1 MMKKFWA
8 LCLLLFWPLWVTQAK
23 TDVTLSFPYSLTET
37 APTVSQGSTQ
47 LLYIAAE
54 HVNVPHEETLHI
66 SVELPEEFAA
76 EEGNGWTISGRKA
89 ETQLFLPADYGQ
101 KMAVLSVAA
110 SEEAAVGAH
119 MAHVTFSGAGMEE
132 TKEISFS
139 VTPSQAKKTE
149 KKGAAKKKKSLGW
162 YIQSVV
168 TPVSSDGTRQSGAEQ
183 NTLYVRDVQL
193 ENIRHRLTGG
203 GAVDWGETF
212 SEPATY
218 VLAELRNPK
227 KDVRSL
233 RFRAELVDRKTGE
246 AVPGL
251 VTPSK
256 HSGISNPTVEGA
268 TEAVIALDGNI
279 VQGVVLPLYVD
290 PFRIEEGDYSL
301 RTTVWDEN
309 SSRTNESPLTIVK
322 KRNVGFLALTAATI
336 CAFGILLFSGKIS
349 RCIKTIGAG
358 GDIAVAL
365 FASLAFGSV
374 VLPVTLL
381 GDFLHVFLGPFSSL
395 VTGLLS
401 GVLQYLLLFALLT
414 LFRQPGVAALFFLM
428 KWLLAGILFGRFTPV
443 AALNYAVYIGILETM
458 LYVSGFYRG
467 TEITKSRLLLTALLT
482 GIADMAITFL
492 NLEQLMFFYRLYYAD
507 WFIGLFVIVNGLVY
521 SSLGAFLGMKLGKK
535 LSGVMS
541 Q

>member
-1 MMKKFWA
+1 MMKRIWA
-8 LCLLLFWPLWVTQAK
+8 LCLLLLWPFWPAEAK
-23 TDVTLSFPYSLTET
+23 TDVAVSFPYSLTET
-37 APTVSQGSTQ
+37 APTVPQGSTQ
-47 LLYIAAE
+47 LLYVTAE
-54 HVNVPHEETLHI
+54 HVNVPREETLHVA
-66 SVELPEEFAA
+66 VELPDGFAPEA
-76 EEGNGWTISGRKA
+76 GGGWTIAGQRA
-89 ETQLFLPADYGQ
+89 ETQLSLSADYGQ
-101 KMAVLSVAA
+101 NMAVLSVAA
-110 SEEAAVGAH
+110 SEVAAVGTHTAR
-119 MAHVTFSGAGMEE
+119 VTFSGAGLSE
-132 TKEISFS
+132 TKEISFT
-139 VTPSQAKKTE
+139 VAPGQTEKTD
-149 KKGAAKKKKSLGW
+149 KKGAAKKSLGW

-168 TPVSSDGTRQSGAEQ
+168 TPVSADGTRQSGAEQ

-203 GAVDWGETF
+203 GAVDWSTAF

-233 RFRAELVDRKTGE
+233 RFRAELVDRKTGA

-251 VTPSK
+251 VTPSG
-256 HSGISNPTVEGA
+256 HSGMAPTARGA
-268 TEAVIALDGNI
+268 TEAVISLDGNI

-290 PFRIEEGDYSL
+290 PFEIEEGDYSL
-301 RTTVWDEN
+301 RTTVWDES

-322 KRNVGFLALTAATI
+322 KRNVGFFALAVATI
-336 CAFGILLFSGKIS
+336 CALGILLFSGKLC
-349 RCIKTIGAG
+349 RRIKTLGAG

-414 LFRQPGVAALFFLM
+414 LFRRPGVAALFFLM

-443 AALNYAVYIGILETM
+443 AALNYAVYIGVLETV
-458 LYVSGFYRG
+458 LYASGFYRG
-467 TEITKSRLLLTALLT
+467 EEITRTRLWLTALLA
-482 GIADMAITFL
+482 GVADMAITFL

>member
-1 MMKKFWA
+1 MMKRIWA
-8 LCLLLFWPLWVTQAK
+8 LCLLLLWPFWPAEAK
-23 TDVTLSFPYSLTET
+23 TDVAVSFPYSLTET
-37 APTVSQGSTQ
+37 TPTVPQGSTQ
-47 LLYIAAE
+47 LLYVTAE
-54 HVNVPHEETLHI
+54 HVNEPREETLHVA
-66 SVELPEEFAA
+66 VELPDGFVPEA
-76 EEGNGWTISGRKA
+76 GGGWTISGQRA
-89 ETQLFLPADYGQ
+89 ETQLSLSADYGQ
-101 KMAVLSVAA
+101 NMAVLSVAA
-110 SEEAAVGAH
+110 SEAAAVGTHTAR
-119 MAHVTFSGAGMEE
+119 VTFSGAGLSE
-132 TKEISFS
+132 TKAISFT
-139 VTPSQAKKTE
+139 VAPGVAEKTDKKDT
-149 KKGAAKKKKSLGW
+149 AKKKKSLGW

-168 TPVSSDGTRQSGAEQ
+168 TPVSADGTRQSGAEQ

-203 GAVDWGETF
+203 GAVDWGTAF

-233 RFRAELVDRKTGE
+233 RFRAELVDRKTGA

-251 VTPSK
+251 VTPSG
-256 HSGISNPTVEGA
+256 HSGMAPEARGA
-268 TEAVIALDGNI
+268 TEAVISLDGNI

-290 PFRIEEGDYSL
+290 PFEIEEGDYSL
-301 RTTVWDEN
+301 RTTVWDES

-322 KRNVGFLALTAATI
+322 KRNVGFFALTVATI
-336 CAFGILLFSGKIS
+336 CALGILLFSGKLC
-349 RCIKTIGAG
+349 RRIKTLGAG

-414 LFRQPGVAALFFLM
+414 LFRRPGVAALFFLM

-443 AALNYAVYIGILETM
+443 AALNYAVYIGILETV
-458 LYVSGFYRG
+458 LYASGFYRG
-467 TEITKSRLLLTALLT
+467 EEITRTRLWLTALLA
-482 GIADMAITFL
+482 GVADMAITFL

>member
-1 MMKKFWA
+1 MMKRIWA
-8 LCLLLFWPLWVTQAK
+8 LCLLLLWPFWPAEAK
-23 TDVTLSFPYSLTET
+23 TDVAVSFPYSLTET
-37 APTVSQGSTQ
+37 APTVPQGSTQ
-47 LLYIAAE
+47 LLYVTAE
-54 HVNVPHEETLHI
+54 HVNVPREETLHVA
-66 SVELPEEFAA
+66 VELPDGFAPEA
-76 EEGNGWTISGRKA
+76 GGGWTIAGQRA
-89 ETQLFLPADYGQ
+89 ETQLSLSADYGQ
-101 KMAVLSVAA
+101 NMAVLSVAA
-110 SEEAAVGAH
+110 SEVAAVGTHTAR
-119 MAHVTFSGAGMEE
+119 VTFSGAGLSE
-132 TKEISFS
+132 TKEISFT
-139 VTPSQAKKTE
+139 VAPGQTEKTD
-149 KKGAAKKKKSLGW
+149 KKGAAKKSLGW

-168 TPVSSDGTRQSGAEQ
+168 TPVSADGTRQSGAEQ

-203 GAVDWGETF
+203 GAVDWSTAF

-233 RFRAELVDRKTGE
+233 RFRAELVDRKTGA

-251 VTPSK
+251 VTPSG
-256 HSGISNPTVEGA
+256 HSGMAMPAARGA
-268 TEAVIALDGNI
+268 TEAVISLDGNI

-290 PFRIEEGDYSL
+290 PFEIEEGDYSL
-301 RTTVWDEN
+301 RTTVWDEG

-322 KRNVGFLALTAATI
+322 KRNVGFFALTVATI
-336 CAFGILLFSGKIS
+336 CALGILLFSGKLC
-349 RCIKTIGAG
+349 RRIKTLGAG

-414 LFRQPGVAALFFLM
+414 LFRRPGVAALFFLM

-443 AALNYAVYIGILETM
+443 AALNYAVYIGVLETV
-458 LYVSGFYRG
+458 LYASGFYRG
-467 TEITKSRLLLTALLT
+467 EEITRTRLWLTALLA
-482 GIADMAITFL
+482 GVADMAITFL

>member
-1 MMKKFWA
+1 MMKRIWA
-8 LCLLLFWPLWVTQAK
+8 LCLLLLWPFWPAEAK
-23 TDVTLSFPYSLTET
+23 TDVAVSFPYSLTET
-37 APTVSQGSTQ
+37 APTVPQGSTQ
-47 LLYIAAE
+47 LLYVTAE
-54 HVNVPHEETLHI
+54 HVNVPREETLHVA
-66 SVELPEEFAA
+66 VELPDGFAPEA
-76 EEGNGWTISGRKA
+76 GGGWTIAGQRA
-89 ETQLFLPADYGQ
+89 ETQLSLSADYGQ
-101 KMAVLSVAA
+101 NMAVLSVAA
-110 SEEAAVGAH
+110 SGVAAVGTHTAR
-119 MAHVTFSGAGMEE
+119 VTFSGAGLSE
-132 TKEISFS
+132 TKEISFT
-139 VTPSQAKKTE
+139 VAPGQTEKTD
-149 KKGAAKKKKSLGW
+149 KKGAAKKSLGW

-168 TPVSSDGTRQSGAEQ
+168 TPVSADGTRQSGAEQ

-203 GAVDWGETF
+203 GAVDWSTAF

-233 RFRAELVDRKTGE
+233 RFRAELVDRKTGA

-251 VTPSK
+251 VTPSG
-256 HSGISNPTVEGA
+256 HSGMAMPAARGA
-268 TEAVIALDGNI
+268 TEAVISLDGNI

-290 PFRIEEGDYSL
+290 PFEIEEGDYSL
-301 RTTVWDEN
+301 RTTVWDEG

-322 KRNVGFLALTAATI
+322 KRNVGFFALTVATI
-336 CAFGILLFSGKIS
+336 CALGILLFSGKLC
-349 RCIKTIGAG
+349 RRIKTLGAG

-414 LFRQPGVAALFFLM
+414 LFRRPGVAALFFLM

-443 AALNYAVYIGILETM
+443 AALNYAVYIGVLETV
-458 LYVSGFYRG
+458 LYASGFYRG
-467 TEITKSRLLLTALLT
+467 EEITRTRLWLTALLA
-482 GIADMAITFL
+482 GVADMAITFL

>member
-1 MMKKFWA
+1 MMKRIWA
-8 LCLLLFWPLWVTQAK
+8 LCLLLLWPFWPAEAK
-23 TDVTLSFPYSLTET
+23 TDVAVSFPYSLTET
-37 APTVSQGSTQ
+37 APTVPQGSTQ
-47 LLYIAAE
+47 LLYVTAE
-54 HVNVPHEETLHI
+54 HVNVPREETLHVA
-66 SVELPEEFAA
+66 VELPDGFAPEA
-76 EEGNGWTISGRKA
+76 GGGWTIAGQRA
-89 ETQLFLPADYGQ
+89 ETQLSLSADYGQ
-101 KMAVLSVAA
+101 NMAVLSVAA
-110 SEEAAVGAH
+110 SEVAAVGTHTAR
-119 MAHVTFSGAGMEE
+119 VTFSGAGLSE
-132 TKEISFS
+132 TKEISFT
-139 VTPSQAKKTE
+139 VAPGQTEKTD
-149 KKGAAKKKKSLGW
+149 KKGAAKKSLGW

-168 TPVSSDGTRQSGAEQ
+168 TPVSADGTRQSGAEQ

-203 GAVDWGETF
+203 GAVDWSTAF

-233 RFRAELVDRKTGE
+233 RFRAELVDRKTGA

-251 VTPSK
+251 VTPSG
-256 HSGISNPTVEGA
+256 HSGMAPTARGA
-268 TEAVIALDGNI
+268 TEAVISLDGNI

-290 PFRIEEGDYSL
+290 PFEIEEGDYSL
-301 RTTVWDEN
+301 RTTVWDES

-322 KRNVGFLALTAATI
+322 KRNVGFFALTVATI
-336 CAFGILLFSGKIS
+336 CALGILLFSGKLC
-349 RCIKTIGAG
+349 RRIKTLGAG

-414 LFRQPGVAALFFLM
+414 LFRRPGVAALFFLM

-443 AALNYAVYIGILETM
+443 AALNYAVYIGVLETV
-458 LYVSGFYRG
+458 LYASGFYRG
-467 TEITKSRLLLTALLT
+467 EEITRTRLWLTALLA
-482 GIADMAITFL
+482 GVADMAITFL

>member
-1 MMKKFWA
+1 MMKRIWA
-8 LCLLLFWPLWVTQAK
+8 LCLLLLWPFWPAEAK
-23 TDVTLSFPYSLTET
+23 TDVAVSFPYSLTET
-37 APTVSQGSTQ
+37 APTVPQGSTQ
-47 LLYIAAE
+47 LLYVTAE
-54 HVNVPHEETLHI
+54 HVNVPREETLHVA
-66 SVELPEEFAA
+66 VELPDGFVPEA
-76 EEGNGWTISGRKA
+76 GGGWTIAGQRA
-89 ETQLFLPADYGQ
+89 ETQLSLSADYGQ
-101 KMAVLSVAA
+101 NMAVLSVAA
-110 SEEAAVGAH
+110 SEVAAVGTHTAR
-119 MAHVTFSGAGMEE
+119 VTFSGAGLSE
-132 TKEISFS
+132 TKEISFT
-139 VTPSQAKKTE
+139 VAPGQTEKTD
-149 KKGAAKKKKSLGW
+149 KKGAAKKSLGW

-168 TPVSSDGTRQSGAEQ
+168 TPVSADGTRQSGAEQ

-203 GAVDWGETF
+203 GAVDWSTAF

-233 RFRAELVDRKTGE
+233 RFRAELVDRKTGA

-251 VTPSK
+251 VTPSG
-256 HSGISNPTVEGA
+256 HSGMAVPAARGA
-268 TEAVIALDGNI
+268 TEAVISLDGNI

-290 PFRIEEGDYSL
+290 PFEIEEGDYSL
-301 RTTVWDEN
+301 RTTVWDES

-322 KRNVGFLALTAATI
+322 KRNVGFFALTVATI
-336 CAFGILLFSGKIS
+336 CALGILLFSGKLC
-349 RCIKTIGAG
+349 RRIKTLGAG

-414 LFRQPGVAALFFLM
+414 LFRRPGVAALFFLM

-443 AALNYAVYIGILETM
+443 AALNYAVYIGVLETV
-458 LYVSGFYRG
+458 LYASGFYRG
-467 TEITKSRLLLTALLT
+467 EEITRTRLWLTALLA
-482 GIADMAITFL
+482 GVADMAITFL

>member
-1 MMKKFWA
+1 MMKRIWA
-8 LCLLLFWPLWVTQAK
+8 LCLLLLWPFWPAEAK
-23 TDVTLSFPYSLTET
+23 TDVAVSFPYSLTET
-37 APTVSQGSTQ
+37 APTVPQGSTQ
-47 LLYIAAE
+47 LLYVTAE
-54 HVNVPHEETLHI
+54 HVNVPREETLHVA
-66 SVELPEEFAA
+66 VELPDGFAPEA
-76 EEGNGWTISGRKA
+76 GGGWTIAGQRA
-89 ETQLFLPADYGQ
+89 ETQLSLSADYGQ
-101 KMAVLSVAA
+101 NMAVLSVAA
-110 SEEAAVGAH
+110 SEVAAVGTHTAR
-119 MAHVTFSGAGMEE
+119 VTFSGAGLSE
-132 TKEISFS
+132 TKEISFT
-139 VTPSQAKKTE
+139 VAPGQTEKTD
-149 KKGAAKKKKSLGW
+149 KKGAAKKSLGW

-168 TPVSSDGTRQSGAEQ
+168 TPVSADGTRQSGAEQ

-203 GAVDWGETF
+203 GAVDWSTAF

-233 RFRAELVDRKTGE
+233 RFRAELVDRKTGA

-251 VTPSK
+251 VTPSG
-256 HSGISNPTVEGA
+256 HSGMAAPAARGA
-268 TEAVIALDGNI
+268 TEAVISLDGNI

-290 PFRIEEGDYSL
+290 PFEIEEGDYSL
-301 RTTVWDEN
+301 RTTVWDES

-322 KRNVGFLALTAATI
+322 KRNVGFFALTVATI
-336 CAFGILLFSGKIS
+336 CALGILLFSGKLC
-349 RCIKTIGAG
+349 RRIKTLGAG

-414 LFRQPGVAALFFLM
+414 LFRRPGVAALFFLM

-443 AALNYAVYIGILETM
+443 AALNYAVYIGILETV
-458 LYVSGFYRG
+458 LYASGFYRG
-467 TEITKSRLLLTALLT
+467 EEITRTRLWLTALLA
-482 GIADMAITFL
+482 GVADMAITFL

>member
-1 MMKKFWA
+1 MMKRIWA
-8 LCLLLFWPLWVTQAK
+8 LCLLLLWPFWPAEAK
-23 TDVTLSFPYSLTET
+23 TDVAVSFPYSLTET
-37 APTVSQGSTQ
+37 APTVPQGSTQ
-47 LLYIAAE
+47 LLYVTAE
-54 HVNVPHEETLHI
+54 HVNVPREETLHVA
-66 SVELPEEFAA
+66 VELPDGFAPEA
-76 EEGNGWTISGRKA
+76 GGGWTIAGQRA
-89 ETQLFLPADYGQ
+89 ETQLSLSADYGQ
-101 KMAVLSVAA
+101 NMAVLSVAA
-110 SEEAAVGAH
+110 SEVAAVGTHTAR
-119 MAHVTFSGAGMEE
+119 VTFSGAGLSE
-132 TKEISFS
+132 TKEISFT
-139 VTPSQAKKTE
+139 VAPGQTEKTD
-149 KKGAAKKKKSLGW
+149 KKGAAKKSLGW

-168 TPVSSDGTRQSGAEQ
+168 TPVSADGTRQSGAEQ

-203 GAVDWGETF
+203 GAVDWSTAF

-233 RFRAELVDRKTGE
+233 RFRAELVDRKTGA

-251 VTPSK
+251 VTPSG
-256 HSGISNPTVEGA
+256 HSGMAAPAARGA
-268 TEAVIALDGNI
+268 TEAVISLDGNI

-290 PFRIEEGDYSL
+290 PFEIEEGDYSL
-301 RTTVWDEN
+301 RTTVWDES

-322 KRNVGFLALTAATI
+322 KRNVGFFALTVATI
-336 CAFGILLFSGKIS
+336 CALGILLFSGKLC
-349 RCIKTIGAG
+349 RRIKTLGAG

-414 LFRQPGVAALFFLM
+414 LFRRPGVAALFFLM

-443 AALNYAVYIGILETM
+443 AALNYAVYIGVLETV
-458 LYVSGFYRG
+458 LYASGFYRG
-467 TEITKSRLLLTALLT
+467 EEITRTRLWLTALLA
-482 GIADMAITFL
+482 GVADMAITFL

>member
-1 MMKKFWA
+1 MFWPFWA
-8 LCLLLFWPLWVTQAK
+8 ARAETVVT
-23 TDVTLSFPYSLTET
+23 VSFPYSLTEA

-47 LLYIAAE
+47 LLYIAVE
-54 HVNVPHEETLHI
+54 HANVPHEELLHI
-66 SVELPEEFAA
+66 SVELPEGFAA
-76 EEGNGWTISGRKA
+76 EAGNSWAADGRRA
-89 ETQLFLPADYGQ
+89 ETELLLPADYGQ
-101 KMAVLSVAA
+101 RMAVLSVAA
-110 SEEAAVGAH
+110 AEEAAVGTHTAR
-119 MAHVTFSGAGMEE
+119 VTFSGAGLSE
-132 TKEISFS
+132 TKEISFAA
-139 VTPSQAKKTE
+139 VPGERGKAEKT
-149 KKGAAKKKKSLGW
+149 GAAKQKKSLGW

-168 TPVSSDGTRQSGAEQ
+168 TPVSADGTRQSGAEQ

-203 GAVDWGETF
+203 GAVDWGAAF

-233 RFRAELVDRKTGE
+233 RFRAELVDRKTGA

-251 VTPSK
+251 VTPSA
-256 HSGISNPTVEGA
+256 HAGISAPATEGA
-268 TEAVIALDGNI
+268 TEAVIALDGHV

-290 PFRIEEGDYSL
+290 PFKIEEGDYSL
-301 RTTVWDEN
+301 KTTVWDEN

-322 KRNVGFLALTAATI
+322 KRNVGFFALAVATI
-336 CAFGILLFSGKIS
+336 CALGILLFSGKLCRRI
-349 RCIKTIGAG
+349 RTLGAG

-414 LFRQPGVAALFFLM
+414 LFRRPGVAALFFLM

-443 AALNYAVYIGILETM
+443 AALNYAVYIGILETV
-458 LYVSGFYRG
+458 LYASGFYRG
-467 TEITKSRLLLTALLT
+467 EDISKTRLLLTALLA
-482 GIADMAITFL
+482 GVADMAITFL

>member
-1 MMKKFWA
+1 MMKRIWA
-8 LCLLLFWPLWVTQAK
+8 LCLLLLWPFWPAEAK
-23 TDVTLSFPYSLTET
+23 TDVAVSFPYSLTET
-37 APTVSQGSTQ
+37 APTVPQGSMQ
-47 LLYIAAE
+47 LLYVTAE
-54 HVNVPHEETLHI
+54 HVNVPREETLHVA
-66 SVELPEEFAA
+66 VELPDGFAPEA
-76 EEGNGWTISGRKA
+76 GGGWTIAGQRA
-89 ETQLFLPADYGQ
+89 ETQLSLSADYGQ
-101 KMAVLSVAA
+101 NMAVLSVAA
-110 SEEAAVGAH
+110 SEVAAVGTHTAR
-119 MAHVTFSGAGMEE
+119 VTFSGAGLSE
-132 TKEISFS
+132 TKEISFT
-139 VTPSQAKKTE
+139 VAPGQTE
-149 KKGAAKKKKSLGW
+149 KTDKKDAAKKKKSLGW

-168 TPVSSDGTRQSGAEQ
+168 TPVSADGTRQSGAEQ

-203 GAVDWGETF
+203 GAVDWSTAF

-233 RFRAELVDRKTGE
+233 RFRAELVDRKTGA

-251 VTPSK
+251 VTPSG
-256 HSGISNPTVEGA
+256 HSGMAPTARGA
-268 TEAVIALDGNI
+268 TEAVISFDGNI

-290 PFRIEEGDYSL
+290 PFEIEEGDYSL
-301 RTTVWDEN
+301 RTTVWDES

-322 KRNVGFLALTAATI
+322 KRNVGFFALTVATI
-336 CAFGILLFSGKIS
+336 CALGILLFSGKLC
-349 RCIKTIGAG
+349 RRIKTLGAG

-414 LFRQPGVAALFFLM
+414 LFRRPGVAALFFLM

-443 AALNYAVYIGILETM
+443 AALNYAVYIGVLETV
-458 LYVSGFYRG
+458 LYASGFYRG
-467 TEITKSRLLLTALLT
+467 EEITRTRLWLTALLA
-482 GIADMAITFL
+482 GVADMAITFL

>member
-1 MMKKFWA
+1 MMKRIWA
-8 LCLLLFWPLWVTQAK
+8 LCLLLLWPFWPAEAK
-23 TDVTLSFPYSLTET
+23 TDVAVSFPYSLTET
-37 APTVSQGSTQ
+37 APTVPQGSTQ
-47 LLYIAAE
+47 LLYVTAE
-54 HVNVPHEETLHI
+54 HVNVPREETLHVA
-66 SVELPEEFAA
+66 VELPDGFAPEA
-76 EEGNGWTISGRKA
+76 GGGWTIAGQRA
-89 ETQLFLPADYGQ
+89 ETQLSLSADYGQ
-101 KMAVLSVAA
+101 NMAVLSVAA
-110 SEEAAVGAH
+110 SGVAAVGTHTAR
-119 MAHVTFSGAGMEE
+119 VTFSGAGLSE
-132 TKEISFS
+132 TKEISFT
-139 VTPSQAKKTE
+139 VAPGQTEKTD
-149 KKGAAKKKKSLGW
+149 KKGAAKKSLGW

-168 TPVSSDGTRQSGAEQ
+168 TPVSADGTRQSGAEQ

-203 GAVDWGETF
+203 GAVDWSTAF

-233 RFRAELVDRKTGE
+233 RFRAELVDRKTGA

-251 VTPSK
+251 VTPSG
-256 HSGISNPTVEGA
+256 HSGMAMPAARGA
-268 TEAVIALDGNI
+268 TEAVISLDGNI

-290 PFRIEEGDYSL
+290 PFEIEEGDYSL
-301 RTTVWDEN
+301 RTTVWDES

-322 KRNVGFLALTAATI
+322 KRNVGFFALTVATI
-336 CAFGILLFSGKIS
+336 CALGILLFSGKLC
-349 RCIKTIGAG
+349 RRIKTLGAG

-414 LFRQPGVAALFFLM
+414 LFRRPGVAALFFLM

-443 AALNYAVYIGILETM
+443 AALNYAVYIGVLETV
-458 LYVSGFYRG
+458 LYASGFYRG
-467 TEITKSRLLLTALLT
+467 EEITRTRLWLTALLA
-482 GIADMAITFL
+482 GVADMAITFL

>member
-1 MMKKFWA
+1 MMKKVWA
-8 LCLLLFWPLWVTQAK
+8 LCLLLFWPFWAARAETVVT
-23 TDVTLSFPYSLTET
+23 VSFPYSLTEA
-37 APTVSQGSTQ
+37 APTVPQGSTQ

-54 HVNVPHEETLHI
+54 HANVPHEELLHI
-66 SVELPEEFAA
+66 SVELPEGFTAEAGNSWAA
-76 EEGNGWTISGRKA
+76 DGRRA
-89 ETQLFLPADYGQ
+89 ETELLLPADYGQ
-101 KMAVLSVAA
+101 RMAVLSVAA
-110 SEEAAVGAH
+110 AEDVAVETHTAR
-119 MAHVTFSGAGMEE
+119 VTFSGAGLSE
-132 TKEISFS
+132 TKEIFFAA
-139 VTPSQAKKTE
+139 VPGERGKAEKT
-149 KKGAAKKKKSLGW
+149 GAAKQKKSLGW

-168 TPVSSDGTRQSGAEQ
+168 TPVSADGTRQSGAEQ

-203 GAVDWGETF
+203 GAVDWGAAF

-233 RFRAELVDRKTGE
+233 RFRAELVDRKTGT

-251 VTPSK
+251 VTPSA
-256 HSGISNPTVEGA
+256 HAGISAPATEGA
-268 TEAVIALDGNI
+268 TEAVVALDGHV

-290 PFRIEEGDYSL
+290 PFKIEEGDYSL
-301 RTTVWDEN
+301 KTTVWDEN

-322 KRNVGFLALTAATI
+322 KRNVGFFALAVAMI
-336 CAFGILLFSGKIS
+336 CALGILLFSGKLCRRI
-349 RCIKTIGAG
+349 RTLGAG

-414 LFRQPGVAALFFLM
+414 LFRRPGVAALFFLM

-443 AALNYAVYIGILETM
+443 AALNYAVYIGILETV
-458 LYVSGFYRG
+458 LYASGFYRG
-467 TEITKSRLLLTALLT
+467 EEISKTRLLLTALLA
-482 GIADMAITFL
+482 GVADMAITFL